1 MDKISKEFTV
11 FEIDNI
17 VKYYRGIREN
27 ELMKN
32 KFNIFSIATQYSIK
46 KNMDIMAE
54 ATASY
59 TEFREEKEKELY
71 EKYFNEEKSFE
82 TMVKQVENGAEKE
95 VPGRQIKDEYL
106 DEFKKCQ
113 TEMLTE
119 LYKLASEKV
128 TLELYPIDLDEEIQN
143 MDKDTHTKIN
153 MDDLDFLSIFK

>member
-59 TEFREEKEKELY
+59 TEFREEKEKELH
-71 EKYFNEEKSFE
+71 ENYFNDEKSFE
-82 TMVKQVENGAEKE
+82 TMIKQIENGEEKE
-95 VPGRQIKDEYL
+95 VSGRQVKDEYM
-106 DEFKKCQ
+106 DEFKKVQ

-143 MDKDTHTKIN
+143 IDKDTHTKIN

>member
-59 TEFREEKEKELY
+59 TEFREEKEKELH
-71 EKYFNEEKSFE
+71 ENYFNDEKSFE
-82 TMVKQVENGAEKE
+82 TMIKQIENGEEKE
-95 VPGRQIKDEYL
+95 VPGRQVKDEYM
-106 DEFKKCQ
+106 DEFKKVQ

-119 LYKLASEKV
+119 LYKLNSEKV

-143 MDKDTHTKIN
+143 IDKDTHTKIN

>member
-59 TEFREEKEKELY
+59 TEFREEKEKSYMKIISMMKNL
-71 EKYFNEEKSFE
+71 
-82 TMVKQVENGAEKE
+82 
-95 VPGRQIKDEYL
+95 L
-106 DEFKKCQ
+106 
-113 TEMLTE
+113 
-119 LYKLASEKV
+119 KL
-128 TLELYPIDLDEEIQN
+128 
-143 MDKDTHTKIN
+143 
-153 MDDLDFLSIFK
+153 